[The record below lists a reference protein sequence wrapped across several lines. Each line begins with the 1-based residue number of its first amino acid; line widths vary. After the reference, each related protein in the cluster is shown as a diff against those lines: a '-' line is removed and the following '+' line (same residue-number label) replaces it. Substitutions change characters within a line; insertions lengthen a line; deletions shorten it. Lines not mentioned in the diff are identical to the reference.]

1 MKYISKIL
9 FSRAAVIVTA
19 LLLQLALILG
29 VILKSQQYFVLF
41 YVVSLVISL
50 SAVLLIVNNNVN
62 PAYKIAWI
70 VPILIFPVFGG
81 FFYFYFGGNRLDKKT
96 KQKTS
101 FLEGKIRETLK
112 PSRSVSEELAGLS
125 ETASK
130 QSAYIQDYSFFPA
143 YRDTC
148 SEYLPTGELKFERLK
163 EALRNAQR
171 FIFLEYFI
179 IGEGVMW
186 GEVLEILKEKAAKGV
201 EVRVI
206 YDDMGCMMTLPF
218 GYDRKLEQEGIS
230 CAVFNPMVPLL
241 SPRLNNRDHR
251 KIAVVDG
258 CTGFTGGINLAD
270 EYINVRERF
279 GHWKDTAVMI
289 KGEAVWNLTVM
300 FLTMWDYIKGAE
312 GDYSVYRC
320 ECQPCSCAESDGFI
334 QPYADSPLDNEAV
347 GETVYTN
354 LISKANR
361 YVYIMTPY
369 LIIDYGMLK
378 ALTSAAKSGV
388 DIRIMTPGKPD
399 KWYVHE
405 VTKSFYKPLIEGGV
419 RIFEYTPGFIHAK
432 SFVSDDS
439 YGVVGTINMD
449 FRSMYFHFECG
460 VWMYGSS
467 SAGEIK
473 DDFLRTQE
481 VCREVTLQELRMVHW
496 SRALLGAVLRVFAP
510 LM

>member
-9 FSRAAVIVTA
+9 FSRAAVIVIA

-29 VILKSQQYFVLF
+29 VILKSQQYFVIF

-50 SAVLLIVNNNVN
+50 FAVLLIINNNVN

-70 VPILIFPVFGG
+70 IPILIFPVFGG
-81 FFYFYFGGNRLDKKT
+81 FFYFYFGGNRLDRKT

-101 FLEGKIRETLK
+101 FLEQRTRETLTPQK
-112 PSRSVSEELAGLS
+112 TVAEELAGIN
-125 ETASK
+125 EAAAK
-130 QSAYIQDYSFFPA
+130 QSAYIRDYSLFPLF
-143 YRDTC
+143 RDTC
-148 SEYLPTGELKFERLK
+148 SEYLPTGEVKFERLK
-163 EALRNAQR
+163 EALMKAER

-186 GEVLEILKEKAAKGV
+186 GEILEILKEKAAKGV

-206 YDDMGCMMTLPF
+206 YDDMGCMMTLPY
-218 GYDRKLEQEGIS
+218 GYDRMLEQAGIR
-230 CAVFNPMVPLL
+230 CAVFNPMIPLL

-251 KIAVVDG
+251 KIAVIDG

-270 EYINVRERF
+270 EYINARERF

-300 FLTMWDYIKGAE
+300 FLTMWDYIKGVE
-312 GDYSVYRC
+312 GDYSRYRC
-320 ECQPCSCAESDGFI
+320 RCSPCSCAESDGFI

-369 LIIDYGMLK
+369 LIIDHGMLK

-388 DIRIMTPGKPD
+388 DIRIMTPHKPD

-405 VTKSFYKPLIEGGV
+405 VTKSFYRPLIEGGV
-419 RIFEYTPGFIHAK
+419 KIYEYTPGFIHAK
-432 SFVSDDS
+432 SFVSDDC

-460 VWMYGSS
+460 VWMYGSRS
-467 SAGEIK
+467 VGDIR
-473 DDFLRTQE
+473 DDFLTTQE
-481 VCREVTLQELRMVHW
+481 ECREVTLQELKAVHW
-496 SRALLGAVLRVFAP
+496 SRTLLGAVLRVFAP